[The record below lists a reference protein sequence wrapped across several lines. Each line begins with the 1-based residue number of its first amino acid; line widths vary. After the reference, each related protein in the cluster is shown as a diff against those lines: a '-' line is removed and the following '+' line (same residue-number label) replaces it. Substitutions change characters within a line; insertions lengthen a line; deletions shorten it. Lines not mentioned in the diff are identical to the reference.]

1 MESIESFRRLFE
13 YDRWANHATLA
24 SLKTVTGSTERSLK
38 VFNHILGG
46 QRVWLARF
54 DNPNPPNV
62 QPWPALGLE
71 ECGAAIDDAH
81 KRWMALLDQL
91 TPEKLSQDLTYRTMA
106 GAEFKTPIRDVITH
120 MVMHSAYHRGQVA
133 AAVREDGGKPT
144 PTDYVVYLRQK
155 N

>member
-1 MESIESFRRLFE
+1 MESIQSFRQLFE

-38 VFNHILGG
+38 IFNHIVGG

-62 QPWPALGLE
+62 QPWPTLGPE
-71 ECGAAIDDAH
+71 ECSAATEELY
-81 KRWMALLDQL
+81 KCWMALLDKL
-91 TPEKLSQDLTYRTMA
+91 TPEKKTQDLTYRTMA
-106 GAEFKTPIRDVITH
+106 GAEFKTPIRDVLTH

-133 AAVREDGGKPT
+133 AAVRQDGGKPA

-155 N
+155 K